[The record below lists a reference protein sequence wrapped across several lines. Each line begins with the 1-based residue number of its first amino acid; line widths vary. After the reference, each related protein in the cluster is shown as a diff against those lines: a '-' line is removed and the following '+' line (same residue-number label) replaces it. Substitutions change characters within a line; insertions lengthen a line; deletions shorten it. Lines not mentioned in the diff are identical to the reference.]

1 VKAQQAEV
9 KAQQAEVK
17 AQQAEVKAQQAE
29 AGLHAVYNSRSW
41 RITAPLRWAGR
52 IARWFVQGSVA
63 WLTFAPASRLRRVAR
78 QALISLKQ
86 YVTSRPHLKARAHR
100 WLAPFP
106 ALKNRLKRVGA
117 IPAQSTC
124 FFTVQGPEH
133 LSPRAR
139 QIYHDLQLAITQHK
153 KGQL

>member
-1 VKAQQAEV
+1 M

-63 WLTFAPASRLRRVAR
+63 WLTFAPASRPRRVAR
-78 QALISLKQ
+78 QALISIKE
-86 YVTSRPHLKARAHR
+86 YVASRPHIKARALR
-100 WLAPFP
+100 CLAPFP
-106 ALKNRLKRVGA
+106 GLQNRLKRVGA
-117 IPAQSTC
+117 LPDQATNS
-124 FFTVQGPEH
+124 FAVQGPEQ

-139 QIYHDLQLAITQHK
+139 QIYHDLQAAIEQHK